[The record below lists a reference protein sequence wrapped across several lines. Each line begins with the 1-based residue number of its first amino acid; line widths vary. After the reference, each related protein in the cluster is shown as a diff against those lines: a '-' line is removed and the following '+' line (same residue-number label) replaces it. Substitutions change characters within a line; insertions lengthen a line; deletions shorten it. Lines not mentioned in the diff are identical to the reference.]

1 MQRKFIE
8 YVRLQRR
15 DGNRKYESLKN
26 REREQKRSEFS
37 ILWNMNN
44 TRVCPL

>member
-26 REREQKRSEFS
+26 REREQIKIGIFFFMEYE
-37 ILWNMNN
+37 
-44 TRVCPL
+44 